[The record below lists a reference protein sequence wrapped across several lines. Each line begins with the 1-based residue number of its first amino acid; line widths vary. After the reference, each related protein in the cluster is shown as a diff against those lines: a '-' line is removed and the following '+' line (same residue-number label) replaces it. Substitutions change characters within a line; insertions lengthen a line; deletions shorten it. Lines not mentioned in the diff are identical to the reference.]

1 MPQHQESPLLT
12 IPLPRFRQPIS
23 DPPLP
28 EVTDDQ
34 DPTTATPPDA
44 PPSSSP
50 PPATDSPESSPAPPP
65 VLSPEPRARTRTSS
79 AGDPKVAYEIVA
91 GLIAIGCLWA
101 YTLLGRRGLHFRQ
114 PTESQVD
121 DVARPLGKIIARH
134 LPTDV
139 IGPDL
144 IDITQA
150 AGGAHRYVIG
160 GPLVSRIPAIPE
172 GPES

>member
-1 MPQHQESPLLT
+1 MPQPESSPLLT

-28 EVTDDQ
+28 EVTDGQ
-34 DPTTATPPDA
+34 DPTTATPPNA
-44 PPSSSP
+44 PTLSP
-50 PPATDSPESSPAPPP
+50 APTPDSPEISPAPPP
-65 VLSPEPRARTRTSS
+65 VLNPARPVRTPTSS
-79 AGDPKVAYEIVA
+79 AGDPKVAYEVVA

-101 YTLLGRRGLHFRQ
+101 YTLFGRRGLHFRQ

-121 DVARPLGKIIARH
+121 DVARPLGKLIARH

-144 IDITQA
+144 IDITHA
-150 AGGAHRYVIG
+150 AGGAHRYVID
-160 GPLVSRIPAIPE
+160 GPLLTRMDYEAPE